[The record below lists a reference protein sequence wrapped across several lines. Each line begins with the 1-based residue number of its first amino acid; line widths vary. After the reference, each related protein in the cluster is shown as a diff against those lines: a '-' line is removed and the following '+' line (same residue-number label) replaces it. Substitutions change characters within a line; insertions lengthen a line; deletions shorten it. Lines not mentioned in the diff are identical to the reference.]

1 MNTKWKTVVASSLLT
16 VGAIGTVTSFAASN
30 STSTHSASTAASQWS
45 ASDHSHAGSHHGFGG
60 GRGIGGGHGQLTEL
74 ASILGIDVATL
85 QSDLQSGQSIMSIAQ
100 TKGISEQTLVST
112 LQSNLKNRLDQAVQ
126 NGKMTSVQEQQ
137 MLTNFSGH
145 ATQFLEHA
153 GTMPG
158 HGPRGQ
164 GRFGDVSKILGVDN
178 ATLQTD
184 LKAGQSLAQIAQSKG
199 ISEQTLITDLTSNLK
214 SQLDQSVT
222 AGKLTAQQEQQILG
236 KFQSHVTQFVEHSMT
251 H

>member
-1 MNTKWKTVVASSLLT
+1 MNTKWKTVVATSLLT

-30 STSTHSASTAASQWS
+30 STSANSASTAASQWS
-45 ASDHSHAGSHHGFGG
+45 ASGHSHAGSHHGFGG
-60 GRGIGGGHGQLTEL
+60 GHGQLTEL
-74 ASILGIDVATL
+74 ATILGMDVATL
-85 QSDLQSGQSIMSIAQ
+85 QSDLQSGQSMVSIAQ
-100 TKGISEQTLVST
+100 TKGISEQTLVSD
-112 LQSNLKNRLDQAVQ
+112 LQSNLKSRLDQAVR
-126 NGKMTSVQEQQ
+126 NGKMTSAQEQQ

-145 ATQFLEHA
+145 TTQFLEHA

-178 ATLQTD
+178 ATLQAD
-184 LKAGQSLAQIAQSKG
+184 LKAGQSLVQVAQSKG
-199 ISEQTLITDLTSNLK
+199 ISEQTLIADLTSNLK

-236 KFQSHVTQFVEHSMT
+236 KFQSHVTQFVEHSTT